1 MLVPTRCLQGFPM
14 CIVATLRNKQAN
26 KQNLG
31 NISNINYT
39 EDEDKVPTRGK
50 WQEQGVLQPQPFLLK
65 GHNISGFMKIAVKKE
80 MPMRCGM
87 SK

>member
-1 MLVPTRCLQGFPM
+1 MLVPTQCLQGFPM
-14 CIVATLRNKQAN
+14 CIVTTLRNKQAN

-50 WQEQGVLQPQPFLLK
+50 RQEQGVLQPQHFLLK